1 MFPLVCERHM
11 SKAHKI
17 QVLIGL
23 AALVLGTMV
32 YLVDRPI
39 EQSFIPNAI
48 SLVALTPTVF
58 GVLGHS
64 LPTFVHVLA
73 FILLTTA
80 VLAGGKNTA
89 LAVCLGW
96 FALEA
101 VFELGQ
107 HPAIAQWLVK
117 GIPPGFAHF
126 PILNQTDRYFL
137 NGTFDPMDLL
147 AIALGTFAAYVAI
160 QGTARWRAHHE

>member
-1 MFPLVCERHM
+1 M

-23 AALVLGTMV
+23 AALGVGVLV
-32 YLVDRPI
+32 YLVDRPAA
-39 EQSFIPNAI
+39 QSVVPSAI
-48 SLVALTPTVF
+48 SLFALTPTVF

-64 LPTFVHVLA
+64 LPTFVHVMA

-80 VLAGGKNTA
+80 VLAGGKSTA
-89 LAVCLGW
+89 VAVCLGW

-107 HPAIAQWLVK
+107 HPAIAPALSTA
-117 GIPPGFAHF
+117 IPSWFAHF

-147 AIALGTFAAYVAI
+147 AIVLGAAVAYVLI
-160 QGTARWRAHHE
+160 RSTERWRAHHE